1 MRGFFFATKST
12 FCSLLYMHI
21 LTTSTSPQTLKVFLR
36 VQDVTDYV
44 LIDNETNYTLT
55 DSITSLN
62 TSNWYDL
69 ITASFELTEN
79 RSYTLK
85 LVNTD
90 NVVRYMGMVFC
101 TNQTNYTINDNR
113 YVVNSTNNNFI
124 IL

>member
-1 MRGFFFATKST
+1 
-12 FCSLLYMHI
+12 MHI
-21 LTTSTSPQTLKVFLR
+21 LTTSTSAQTLKVFLR

-101 TNQTNYTINDNR
+101 TDQTNYTINDNR
-113 YVVNSTNNNFI
+113 YVVNSTSNNFI